1 MLFDSNY
8 WSFSNT
14 GPILFG
20 LRAGAGVARIMEK
33 KTKGAWLLAQS
44 KSLDS
49 FTGSG
54 AARLENVSYS
64 GKIGRLYNLLRR
76 QTDREMTF
84 TISKETV
91 ERACQLNGIDKP
103 TRQVGLQVL
112 KDAGRVDV
120 TSDGSIAVL
129 GATTQAVLEA
139 TCDIFDEQNPSS
151 DERAVI
157 DLSERVSG
165 KPVRRSEAE
174 EYISDTHKIAS
185 ADATSLVD
193 LSKKT
198 ALIDEEDQG
207 GAGILF
213 NSHTFRDGQYAQ
225 KAHRALENLKSDEQ
239 ARLTEVHDKLTRQ
252 GALYEAE
259 AKKILGSELYER
271 LISVGIFDRMEVSNN
286 TESVGYIASP
296 NDFQKFGRP
305 FEEDPIDDAKAL
317 IASLTYGQTRSSYFR
332 GQITMPEALI
342 RKLVRGESVGAGGV
356 RAIGEDYKELEARQV
371 VDVTERSTGRYTMRL
386 LKKDVGELA
395 LTIVR
400 GGAAAQEAVLMD
412 GSAARAFKG
421 PHASRNEV
429 RARNDIADKRFVHDA
444 LDRLRSGG

>member
-1 MLFDSNY
+1 
-8 WSFSNT
+8 
-14 GPILFG
+14 
-20 LRAGAGVARIMEK
+20 MEK

-44 KSLDS
+44 KSLDA

-76 QTDREMTF
+76 QADRETTF
-84 TISKETV
+84 TIPRETV

-103 TRQVGLQVL
+103 SRQIGLQVL
-112 KDAGRVDV
+112 EDAGRVDV
-120 TSDGSIAVL
+120 SADGSVAVL

-139 TCDIFDEQNPSS
+139 TSDIFDDQRPSS
-151 DERAVI
+151 DELAI
-157 DLSERVSG
+157 LDLSERVSG
-165 KPVRRSEAE
+165 KPIRRDEAE
-174 EYISDTHKIAS
+174 EYISDMHKIVR
-185 ADATSLVD
+185 ADASSLVD

-207 GAGILF
+207 GTALLF

-225 KAHRALENLKSDEQ
+225 KAYRALENLKADER
-239 ARLTEVHDKLTRQ
+239 ARLTEVQEKLTKQ
-252 GALYEAE
+252 GALYEADAE
-259 AKKILGSELYER
+259 SILGPELYKR

-317 IASLTYGQTRSSYFR
+317 IASLTYGQTRSSYTR
-332 GQITMPEALI
+332 GQITMPELLI

-371 VDVTERSTGRYTMRL
+371 VEVTERSSGRYTMRL
-386 LKKDVGELA
+386 LKQDVGELA

-412 GSAARAFKG
+412 GSPARAFKG
-421 PHASRNEV
+421 PHVSRSEV